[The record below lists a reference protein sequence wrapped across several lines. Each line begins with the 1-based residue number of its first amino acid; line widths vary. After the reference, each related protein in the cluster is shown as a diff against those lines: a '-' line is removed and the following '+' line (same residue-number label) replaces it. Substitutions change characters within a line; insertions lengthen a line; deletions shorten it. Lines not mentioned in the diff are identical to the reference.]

1 MIHDFLFFT
10 VLHQPLWIWLMFLG
24 IVCAIL
30 FLDLGILEKKA
41 QEISAKKSL
50 LLFSTYAAIACL
62 FGGWIH
68 WYFGEEMA
76 SEFFMGYI
84 VEMGLSID
92 NVFVISLVFSY
103 LAIPRPLQH
112 RVLFWG
118 ILGAAVLRGI
128 MFVIGAE
135 ILDRYDPVLLIFA
148 VFLIYSG
155 LKMLLSDE
163 PAINL
168 SDSRMLRFFR
178 HYLRVTNELHG
189 EHFFVKQPSQSEPG
203 KMKWYATPLFLA
215 LLLIEFGDALFAID
229 SVPAMLVV
237 SHETFAVYSSDM
249 FAVLGLRALYF
260 LLSAAMHRFSYLQP
274 ACAILLVAIGIKV
287 FVGEFFFKVDDRIS
301 LLVTFILL
309 AGGVLLSL
317 FKTAEKEEQKEKT
330 AEMQSQRK
338 AS

>member
-41 QEISAKKSL
+41 QEISARKSL
-50 LLFSTYAAIACL
+50 FLFSTYACIACL
-62 FGGWIH
+62 FGCWIY
-68 WYFGEEMA
+68 WYFGEQMA
-76 SEFFMGYI
+76 SEYFMGYI

-103 LAIPRPLQH
+103 LSIPRALQH

-168 SDSRMLRFFR
+168 SDSRLLRFFR

-189 EHFFVKQPSQSEPG
+189 ERFFIKRPSQSEPG

-229 SVPAMLVV
+229 SVPAMLAV

-274 ACAILLVAIGIKV
+274 ACAILLVTIGIKV
-287 FVGEFFFKVDDRIS
+287 FVGEFFFKVDDRVS
-301 LLVTFILL
+301 LLVTFVLL
-309 AGGVLLSL
+309 VGGIVLSL
-317 FKTAEKEEQKEKT
+317 FKTAAQTGQEKEQP
-330 AEMQSQRK
+330 SQETV
-338 AS
+338 

>member
-1 MIHDFLFFT
+1 MPDFLFCVF
-10 VLHQPLWIWLMFLG
+10 LHQPLWIWLMFFG
-24 IVCAIL
+24 IFCAIL

-41 QEISAKKSL
+41 REIGAKKSL
-50 LLFSTYAAIACL
+50 LLFSTYSAAACL
-62 FGGWIH
+62 FGGWIY
-68 WYFGEEMA
+68 WYFGKDMA

-103 LAIPRPLQH
+103 LAIPRSLQH

-118 ILGAAVLRGI
+118 ILGAAVLRGL

-163 PAINL
+163 PAFNL

-178 HYLRVTNELHG
+178 HYLRITNELRG
-189 EHFFVKQPSQSEPG
+189 ERFFVRQPSQSEPG

-229 SVPAMLVV
+229 SVPAMLAV

-249 FAVLGLRALYF
+249 FAVLGLRSLYF
-260 LLSAAMHRFSYLQP
+260 LLSAAMNRFSFLQP
-274 ACAILLVAIGIKV
+274 ACAILLVAIGVKV

-301 LLVTFILL
+301 LLVTFVLL
-309 AGGVLLSL
+309 GGGVLLSL
-317 FKTAEKEEQKEKT
+317 LSKAGTEEQK
-330 AEMQSQRK
+330 K
-338 AS
+338 ALP

>member
-1 MIHDFLFFT
+1 MMFDFLFIS

-50 LLFSTYAAIACL
+50 FLFSIYAGVACL
-62 FGGWIH
+62 FGCWIY
-68 WYFGEEMA
+68 WYFGEELA
-76 SEFFMGYI
+76 SEFFTGYI

-103 LAIPRPLQH
+103 FAIPRSLQH

-118 ILGAAVLRGI
+118 ILGVVVLRGV

-135 ILDRYDPVLLIFA
+135 ILDRYDSVLLIFA

-155 LKMLLSDE
+155 LKMLLSDD
-163 PAINL
+163 AVINL
-168 SDSRMLRFFR
+168 SDSRMVRFFR

-189 EHFFVKQPSQSEPG
+189 ERFFVRLPSRSEPG
-203 KMKWYATPLFLA
+203 KMKWYATPVFLA

-229 SVPAMLVV
+229 SVPAMFAV
-237 SHETFAVYSSDM
+237 SHETFAVYSSDV
-249 FAVLGLRALYF
+249 FAVLGLRSLYF
-260 LLSAAMHRFSYLQP
+260 LLCAALHRFSCLQP
-274 ACAILLVAIGIKV
+274 ACAILLVAIGLKV

-301 LLVTFILL
+301 LLITFVLL
-309 AGGVLLSL
+309 AGGILLSL
-317 FKTAEKEEQKEKT
+317 FKTKKT
-330 AEMQSQRK
+330 E
-338 AS
+338 

>member
-1 MIHDFLFFT
+1 
-10 VLHQPLWIWLMFLG
+10 MFGG

-41 QEISAKKSL
+41 QEISAKNSV
-50 LLFSTYAAIACL
+50 LLFSAYAGIACL
-62 FGGWIH
+62 FGLWIY
-68 WYFGEEMA
+68 WYFGASMA
-76 SEFFMGYI
+76 SEFFTGYI

-103 LAIPRPLQH
+103 LAIPRHLQH

-118 ILGAAVLRGI
+118 ILGAAVLRGF

-135 ILDRYDPVLLIFA
+135 ILDKYDRVLLIFA

-155 LKMLLSDE
+155 LKMLFSQE

-168 SDSRMLRFFR
+168 SDSRMVRFFR
-178 HYLRVTNELHG
+178 HYLRVTNELHE
-189 EHFFVKQPSQSEPG
+189 EHFFVRLPSTTDPS
-203 KMKWYATPLFLA
+203 KMKWYATPLLLA

-229 SVPAMLVV
+229 SVPAMFAV
-237 SHETFAVYSSDM
+237 SHETFALYSSDM

-260 LLSAAMHRFSYLQP
+260 LLSAAIHRFSYLQP
-274 ACAILLVAIGIKV
+274 ACAVLLVLIGVKV

-301 LLVTFILL
+301 LAITFILL
-309 AGGVLLSL
+309 FGGVLLSL
-317 FKTAEKEEQKEKT
+317 VESVKREEELEQKLQAQQHDK
-330 AEMQSQRK
+330 S
-338 AS
+338 SP

>member
-1 MIHDFLFFT
+1 MMFDFLFVS
-10 VLHQPLWIWLMFLG
+10 VLHQPLWIWLMFWG

-41 QEISAKKSL
+41 REISVKKSL
-50 LLFSTYAAIACL
+50 ILFSIYAGIACL
-62 FGGWIH
+62 FGCWVC
-68 WYFGEEMA
+68 WYFGKGLA

-92 NVFVISLVFSY
+92 NIFLISLVFSY
-103 LAIPRPLQH
+103 LAIPRSLQH

-118 ILGAAVLRGI
+118 VLGVVVLRGV

-135 ILDRYDPVLLIFA
+135 ILDKYDSVLLVFA

-155 LKMLLSDE
+155 LKMLLSSE
-163 PAINL
+163 PEINL
-168 SDSRMLRFFR
+168 SDSRMVRFFR

-189 EHFFVKQPSQSEPG
+189 ERFFVRLPSQSEPG
-203 KMKWYATPLFLA
+203 KMKWYATPIFLA

-229 SVPAMLVV
+229 SVPVMFSV
-237 SHETFAVYSSDM
+237 SHETFAVYSSDV

-274 ACAILLVAIGIKV
+274 ACAILLVMIGIKV

-301 LLVTFILL
+301 LLVTFVLL

-317 FKTAEKEEQKEKT
+317 LKTREDKT
-330 AEMQSQRK
+330 E
-338 AS
+338 